1 VDLNN
6 SIATVLG
13 LVYVLSELGLA
24 LKRRAKSGESRI
36 QDRGSVALLWIV
48 IVASV
53 TMAFDIASALP
64 AAGMGA
70 GPALR
75 FLGAMVFA
83 AGLTIRWYSIVHL
96 GRFFTVNVA
105 IAANHRLIDT
115 GPYRF
120 VRHPSYTG
128 ALMAFLGLALCLANW
143 ASLAVMLVPVFL
155 VFLRRMHVEE
165 GALLQA
171 LGDQYRDY
179 MRRTKRLI
187 PAVY

>member
-1 VDLNN
+1 MNN
-6 SIATVLG
+6 SIASVLG
-13 LVYVLSELGLA
+13 LIYVLSELGLT
-24 LKRRAKSGESRI
+24 LKKRAKVEETRDA
-36 QDRGSVALLWIV
+36 DRGSLALLWIV

-53 TMAFDIASALP
+53 TLAFNAAYALP
-64 AAGMGA
+64 AAAMSEV
-70 GPALR
+70 PTLR
-75 FLGAMVFA
+75 FLGIVIFA
-83 AGLTIRWYSIVHL
+83 AGLAIRWYAIVHL

-105 IAANHRLIDT
+105 ISTSHRLIDT

-143 ASLAVMLVPVFL
+143 ASLVILLVPVFL

-171 LGDQYRDY
+171 FGNQYRDY